1 MALPKKRKKDL
12 VVKRRD
18 SDAGPSEYQ
27 EQFLDKNRAF
37 LPRAVDHAD
46 LDSGFV
52 GFVEQDLGMVVDGEK
67 VPVLFLTLSRWRE
80 FAKTWQNSDKYKNLK
95 IPFISVVRK
104 PDAQPGTNPADF
116 KIPIRKTF
124 EYMRIPVWDGNK
136 KGMDIHKIPN
146 PVGVDLTYTVRL
158 FTYKMRQLN
167 KLNQKVLQTFA
178 SAQAYVN
185 IKGHYFPIMLES
197 IGDESTVDN
206 LDGKRYYVQTYEM
219 KLMGYLVDEEEFE
232 VTPAIERAFVSVE
245 LDTKKPRA
253 IAKFIKD
260 ETLNDLNTK
269 CFVQFQAKSPTEISF
284 ESDSRSI
291 FNSIDTTN
299 VSTYVIRVNGTIVS
313 TPFSVEPGDTIT
325 VTIIRTDSTLAS
337 EVVLN
342 GTIIK

>member
-1 MALPKKRKKDL
+1 MALPSKRKKDL
-12 VVKRRD
+12 NVKRRD
-18 SDAGPSEYQ
+18 SDAGPREYQ
-27 EQFLDKNRAF
+27 EQFLEQNRSF

-46 LDSGFV
+46 LDAGFV
-52 GFVEQDLGMVVDGEK
+52 GFVESDLGLVVNGDK

-80 FAKTWQNSDKYKNLK
+80 FSKTWQNSDKYKNLK

-116 KIPIRKTF
+116 KIPVRKTF
-124 EYMRIPVWDGNK
+124 DYMRIPVWDGNK

-219 KLMGYLVDEEEFE
+219 KLMGYLVDEDEFE
-232 VTPAIERAFVSVE
+232 VVPAIERAFVSVE